1 MIKKLYKS
9 FFGGL
14 FLGFLI
20 NGILT
25 IAYSARVESMSIDDI
40 FIFLFVSVISY
51 FFMYCGTVMKDS
63 FSENERDYLFR
74 AVIFT
79 VATLIIVQYL
89 INIVADPS
97 DPSDLLWM
105 GFPAGIIIASFID
118 LIPFLSSL
126 KSTGEK

>member
-1 MIKKLYKS
+1 
-9 FFGGL
+9 
-14 FLGFLI
+14 
-20 NGILT
+20 
-25 IAYSARVESMSIDDI
+25 
-40 FIFLFVSVISY
+40 
-51 FFMYCGTVMKDS
+51 MKDS

-79 VATLIIVQYL
+79 VATLIIVQFL

-105 GFPAGIIIASFID
+105 RFPAGIIIASFID